1 MSQKKYW
8 GFDVLVR
15 RVQNI
20 RQAPR
25 EIIVNPNLL
34 CTAFVFAFSG
44 FPAVWDQGS
53 SSVLPSLPGYD
64 AFFHVSTGADAG
76 LIRDLVSLVY
86 IGYAIGSALTFFIND
101 RIGRL
106 WSFRLYAFIFIIG
119 LVVSI
124 TAPGLAGLNA
134 SRIIT
139 GIGIGAL
146 TVTGPM
152 TVAEISPDEIRGVL
166 TSWFGVCM
174 SLSLVSSV
182 FCVYG
187 VYVHMAATRFQYQIV
202 WMVPILAT
210 AVVVIGS
217 FFCCESPKWL
227 MMVDRYDDAL
237 AELVKLRG
245 LPADH
250 PRVQTEITA
259 IQDAVRA
266 AHIDTTSEWRRI
278 KKILKDTFTVSSNL
292 RRVQQS
298 LVSYLLAQL
307 SGASQI
313 TSYLVPIMTL
323 MGVTSNTE
331 EKLFLSGLY
340 GVAKLTSVLLASFC
354 IIDTLGRR
362 NSLFIG
368 ISLQVISDIFIGV
381 YVKYSQQGA
390 VPHAVSQAALGF
402 LYIHGFGYCIGL
414 FLLPYVFGAELWPD
428 HLRTFGGA
436 LGQTFHWLF
445 IYAMNYGLPSLL
457 TKTNNWGAFLFFAAF
472 GVVALFYVFFMV
484 PETSELSTEEIDTIF
499 RGPWFNAYKTN
510 RMILESVEGKEAL
523 ASKRGSIV
531 VESKLE
537 TGETAL

>member
-1 MSQKKYW
+1 MLFVGAS
-8 GFDVLVR
+8 
-15 RVQNI
+15 
-20 RQAPR
+20 
-25 EIIVNPNLL
+25 LL
-34 CTAFVFAFSG
+34 ITLTL
-44 FPAVWDQGS
+44 VWDQGS

-64 AFFHVSTGADAG
+64 AFFHVSTGANAD

-106 WSFRLYAFIFIIG
+106 WSYRLYAFIYMIG
-119 LVVSI
+119 LVISI

-134 SRIIT
+134 SRIVT

-152 TVAEISPDEIRGVL
+152 AIAEISPDEIRGIL

-174 SLSLVSSV
+174 SLSLISSV

-187 VYVHMAATRFQYQIV
+187 VYIHLAATRFQYQVV
-202 WMVPILAT
+202 WMVPILAMV
-210 AVVVIGS
+210 VVVIGS

-237 AELVKLRG
+237 AQLVKLRG

-250 PRVQTEITA
+250 PRVQAEITA

-266 AHIDTTSEWRRI
+266 AHIDTSSEVRRI
-278 KKILKDTFTVSSNL
+278 KQIFKDTFTVSSNL

-323 MGVTSNTE
+323 MGVTSSTE
-331 EKLFLSGLY
+331 EKLFLSGMY
-340 GVAKLTSVLLASFC
+340 GVAKLGSVLLASFC

-368 ISLQVISDIFIGV
+368 ITLQVISDIFIGV
-381 YVKYSQQGA
+381 YIKYSQQGP

-402 LYIHGFGYCIGL
+402 LYIHGFGYCIGKHNRS
-414 FLLPYVFGAELWPD
+414 LLLLTRLRLTDIRPIFASLCVWCRAVARPSSHLWRCLGPDVPLALHLCHELW
-428 HLRTFGGA
+428 
-436 LGQTFHWLF
+436 
-445 IYAMNYGLPSLL
+445 SS
-457 TKTNNWGAFLFFAAF
+457 FL
-472 GVVALFYVFFMV
+472 V
-484 PETSELSTEEIDTIF
+484 D
-499 RGPWFNAYKTN
+499 
-510 RMILESVEGKEAL
+510 
-523 ASKRGSIV
+523 
-531 VESKLE
+531 
-537 TGETAL
+537 

>member
-1 MSQKKYW
+1 MPSY
-8 GFDVLVR
+8 GFDVLAR
-15 RVQNI
+15 RVRNI
-20 RQAPR
+20 QQAPR
-25 EIIVNPNLL
+25 AVLVSPHLL
-34 CTAFVFAFSG
+34 GTAFVFAFAG

-53 SSVLPSLPGYD
+53 ASVLPSLPGYD

-76 LIRDLVSLVY
+76 RIRDLVSLVY
-86 IGYAIGSALTFFIND
+86 IGYAIGSASTFFVND

-106 WSFRLYAFIFIIG
+106 WAYRLYALVYMAG

-124 TAPGLAGLNA
+124 AAPGLAGLNA
-134 SRIIT
+134 SRIVT

-152 TVAEISPDEIRGVL
+152 AIAEISPDEIRGML

-174 SLSLVSSV
+174 SLSLIASV

-187 VYVHMAATRFQYQIV
+187 VYVHMAATRLQYQVVWIV
-202 WMVPILAT
+202 PVAAM
-210 AVVVIGS
+210 AVVVAAS
-217 FFCCESPKWL
+217 FACCESPKWL

-237 AELVKLRG
+237 AALVRLRG

-250 PRVQTEITA
+250 PRVRSEITA

-266 AHIDTTSEWRRI
+266 AHVDATSERARI
-278 KKILKDTFTVSSNL
+278 RSIVKDTFGVGANL
-292 RRVQQS
+292 RRVQQC

-323 MGVTSNTE
+323 LGVAGSTE
-331 EKLFLSGLY
+331 DKLFLSGLY
-340 GVAKLTSVLLASFC
+340 GVAKLASVLLASFC
-354 IIDTLGRR
+354 LVDTLGRR
-362 NSLFIG
+362 HSLFLG
-368 ISLQVISDIFIGV
+368 IALQIVSDVYIGV
-381 YVKYSQQGA
+381 YLKYSQAGP
-390 VPHAVSQAALGF
+390 VPHAASQAALGF
-402 LYIHGFGYCIGL
+402 LYIHAFGYCIGL

-457 TKTNNWGAFLFFAAF
+457 AETHNWGAFLFFAAF
-472 GVVALFYVFFMV
+472 CAVALVYVFFMV
-484 PETSELSTEEIDTIF
+484 PETSELSTDEIDRLF
-499 RGPWFNAYKTN
+499 QGPWFQAYKTS
-510 RMILESVEGKEAL
+510 RLILDGVDGVDGARGTEGEEDEEKREAG
-523 ASKRGSIV
+523 R
-531 VESKLE
+531 
-537 TGETAL
+537 

>member
-1 MSQKKYW
+1 MPYF

-15 RVQNI
+15 RFRNI

-25 EIIVNPNLL
+25 SVIVNPNLL
-34 CTAFVFAFSG
+34 GTAFVFAFSG

-53 SSVLPSLPGYD
+53 SSVIPSLPGYD
-64 AFFHVSTGADAG
+64 DFFNVSTGADAN
-76 LIRDLVSLVY
+76 LIKDLVSLVY
-86 IGYAIGSALTFFIND
+86 IGYAIGSAATFFIND

-106 WSFRLYAFIFIIG
+106 WSYRLYALIYMIG
-119 LVVSI
+119 LVVAI

-134 SRIIT
+134 SRIVT

-152 TVAEISPDEIRGVL
+152 ATAEISPDEIRGML

-174 SLSLVSSV
+174 SLSLVTSV

-187 VYVHMAATRFQYQIV
+187 VYVHMAATRLQYQVVWIV
-202 WMVPILAT
+202 PTVTMAI
-210 AVVVIGS
+210 VVAAS

-250 PRVQTEITA
+250 PRIQMEITA

-266 AHIDTTSEWRRI
+266 AHVDTTSEYRRI
-278 KKILKDTFTVSSNL
+278 RKIVKDTFTIPSNL

-323 MGVTSNTE
+323 MGVTSSTE
-331 EKLFLSGLY
+331 HKLFLSGMY
-340 GVAKLTSVLLASFC
+340 GVAKLASVLLASFC

-368 ISLQVISDIFIGV
+368 ISLQVITDIFIGV
-381 YVKYSQQGA
+381 YVKYSQEGP
-390 VPHAVSQAALGF
+390 VPHAVSQAALGM

-457 TKTNNWGAFLFFAAF
+457 TETHNWGAFLFFASFGAVAF
-472 GVVALFYVFFMV
+472 VYVFFMV
-484 PETSELSTEEIDTIF
+484 PETSELSTEEIDRIF
-499 RGPWFNAYKTN
+499 QGPWFKAYKTS
-510 RMILESVEGKEAL
+510 RLILEGVDGVGGTKGKGTDSVVGD
-523 ASKRGSIV
+523 
-531 VESKLE
+531 SKLE
-537 TGETAL
+537 EGR